1 MLFRSKTAMV
11 LVAASLLLA
20 PVAFVLIPGTGV
32 VQAAGQSRAP
42 NVIATTLAFFN
53 GQVVT
58 VQYSNIYFCNSSGPP
73 TGPVGGPGISPGPC
87 KVGVDATTDPVP
99 DTASS
104 TLDVIVPAYLGF
116 GTSGGIFDP
125 TLGANNVT
133 QCPDNT
139 STLTCPNHPNFLDLT
154 PTGIA
159 GVVAL
164 PIHSHVLSNGNPT
177 SINQGGWWKLRVWL
191 VFDPS
196 VFPNPNTG
204 ACSAGSG
211 CLTSLAA
218 LEAASACTGLGTPS
232 GCAVLGP
239 VPTTIYLFF
248 NVVSPTSK

>member
-1 MLFRSKTAMV
+1 MV
-11 LVAASLLLA
+11 LAAFLLLA
-20 PVAFVLIPGTGV
+20 PIAFVILPSSGV

-73 TGPVGGPGISPGPC
+73 TSASSSPCVVGI
-87 KVGVDATTDPVP
+87 DATKDPVP

-104 TLDVIVPAYLGF
+104 TLDVIVPAFLGF
-116 GTSGGIFDP
+116 GTTGGIFDP

-159 GVVAL
+159 GVIPL
-164 PIHSHVLSNGNPT
+164 PIHSHILSNGNP
-177 SINQGGWWKLRVWL
+177 SSVNQGGWWKLRVWL
-191 VFDPS
+191 VLNPS
-196 VFPNPNTG
+196 IFPNPSTG
-204 ACSAGSG
+204 TCPAGTG
-211 CLTSLAA
+211 CLTSLDA
-218 LEAASACTGLGTPS
+218 LNAAASAGG
-232 GCAVLGP
+232 VVGP

-248 NVVSPTSK
+248 NVVSSSAK

>member
-1 MLFRSKTAMV
+1 MHFRSKTAMV

-20 PVAFVLIPGTGV
+20 PIAFVILPGSGV

-53 GQVVT
+53 SQVVT
-58 VQYSNIYFCNSSGPP
+58 VQYSNIYFCNSAGPP
-73 TGPVGGPGISPGPC
+73 TSASSSPCVVGI
-87 KVGVDATTDPVP
+87 DATKDPVP
-99 DTASS
+99 DVASS
-104 TLDVIVPAYLGF
+104 TLDVIVPAFLGF

-125 TLGANNVT
+125 TLGANNFS

-139 STLTCPNHPNFLDLT
+139 SALTCPNHPNFLDLT

-159 GVVAL
+159 GVVPL

-191 VFDPS
+191 VTSPS
-196 VFPNPNTG
+196 IWPNPNTG
-204 ACSAGSG
+204 SCTAGTG
-211 CLTSLAA
+211 CLTSLSALTAA
-218 LEAASACTGLGTPS
+218 AGTG
-232 GCAVLGP
+232 VFGP

-248 NVVSPTSK
+248 NVVSSNAK

>member
-1 MLFRSKTAMV
+1 MHIRSKSVIA
-11 LVAASLLLA
+11 LAALLLLA

-32 VQAAGQSRAP
+32 VQADGQSRAP

-73 TGPVGGPGISPGPC
+73 TTSSSSPCVVGT
-87 KVGVDATTDPVP
+87 DAFKDPVP
-99 DTASS
+99 DTASNI
-104 TLDVIVPAYLGF
+104 LDVIVPAFLGF

-125 TLGANNVT
+125 SLGANNFT

-139 STLTCPNHPNFLDLT
+139 TTLTCPNHPNFLDLS

-159 GVVAL
+159 HVVPL
-164 PIHSHVLSNGNPT
+164 PIHSHVLSNGNLN
-177 SINQGGWWKLRVWL
+177 SVNQGGWWKLRVWL

-196 VFPNPNTG
+196 VFPNPSTG
-204 ACSAGSG
+204 TCSAGSG
-211 CLTSLAA
+211 CLTSLAT
-218 LEAASACTGLGTPS
+218 LKAAAACTGLGTPS
-232 GCAVLGP
+232 GCDVLGP

-248 NVVSPTSK
+248 NVVSPSSK